1 MTLGQDN
8 DHDLG
13 QINSHMSVWMCV
25 GESIQNRNHPRIVL
39 IYRKSVLFFRISFF
53 YSYSEIG
60 FCLVNKNFERI
71 QITDFSF
78 FPR

>member
-25 GESIQNRNHPRIVL
+25 GVSIQNINHPRIVL

-53 YSYSEIG
+53 I
-60 FCLVNKNFERI
+60 LI
-71 QITDFSF
+71 QK
-78 FPR
+78 